1 MGNTLKKRPLL
12 VFWAAGEACLM
23 GGVTFD
29 ISISVDGYTN
39 SASQRTPDSA
49 IRDGRYFAVAG
60 TGFEPV
66 MSDIFTSF

>member
-39 SASQRTPDSA
+39 SASQRTPIAQSET
-49 IRDGRYFAVAG
+49 AG
-60 TGFEPV
+60 I
-66 MSDIFTSF
+66 SL

>member
-1 MGNTLKKRPLL
+1 ML

-39 SASQRTPDSA
+39 SASQRTPIAQSETA
-49 IRDGRYFAVAG
+49 TFAN
-60 TGFEPV
+60 
-66 MSDIFTSF
+66 